1 MRIRKP
7 SPAMV
12 VAIIAL
18 VMASTGSAVAAVN
31 FARNA
36 GAVDGRSAVSADSS
50 NSHAAGN
57 LVATRSKG
65 SNAGK
70 IPIKFLAGVAYA
82 DTFANFFDVGDNA
95 TGAQVTVEPTVLGNL
110 NASCSDQ
117 AAGAGVEDPTVTLS
131 FANTSGRDLNYF
143 RRVGADGAT
152 TVTTLANGTADT
164 FTINGQN
171 NFRVHV
177 QDSGGASN
185 VVIEGFT
192 RQFNVRTP
200 SGNCAVTGS
209 VEEIT

>member
-36 GAVDGRSAVSADSS
+36 GAVDGRSAVSAASS

-70 IPIKFLAGVAYA
+70 IPIKFLAGVAHA
-82 DTFANFFDVGDNA
+82 DTFVNFFDVGDNA
-95 TGAQVTVEPTVLGNL
+95 TGATVAIEPTVLGTL

-117 AAGAGVEDPTVTLS
+117 AGAVGVEDPTVTLS
-131 FANTSGRDLNYF
+131 FSNTSGRDLNYY
-143 RRVGADGAT
+143 RRVGTGNANIM
-152 TVTTLANGTADT
+152 TLANGTADT

-171 NFRVHV
+171 NFRIHI
-177 QDSGGASN
+177 QDSAGALN
-185 VVIEGFT
+185 VVLEGFT

-200 SGNCAVTGS
+200 GGNCAVTGS
-209 VEEIT
+209 VEELT

>member
-18 VMASTGSAVAAVN
+18 VMASTGSAVAAVS

-36 GAVDGRSAVSADSS
+36 GAVDGRSAVSASSS
-50 NSHAAGN
+50 NSTAAGN

-82 DTFANFFDVGDNA
+82 DTFATFFDVGDNA
-95 TGAQVTVEPTVLGNL
+95 TGATVTVEPTTLGTL
-110 NASCSDQ
+110 SASCSDQ
-117 AAGAGVEDPTVTLS
+117 AGAAGVEDPTVTLT
-131 FANTSGRDLNYF
+131 FANTSGRDVFYY
-143 RRVGADGAT
+143 RRVGNGNPTIT
-152 TVTTLANGTADT
+152 TIANGTADS

-171 NFRVHV
+171 SFTIQAQTDTVMV
-177 QDSGGASN
+177 EF
-185 VVIEGFT
+185 EGFT

-200 SGNCAVTGS
+200 SGNCS
-209 VEEIT
+209 VSGTVQEIS